1 MEKAILGKKVGMTQI
16 FDEEGNAI
24 PVTIIQS
31 GKCVVVQKKTEGIDG
46 YNALQI
52 GFEDIKEKRANKPLK
67 GHFKKAQLK
76 PMRYLV
82 EFKLKNIDKYNIG
95 QEINVDTFKPGDKVD
110 ITGKSKGKGFSGPIK
125 RWNFGRGPKSHGS
138 KYHRGVGSLGATG
151 PARVFKGK
159 KMAGRMGGVRVT
171 VQGLEVAKVYPER
184 NMLLVKGAVPGVR
197 NGLLEIKE
205 SKK

>member
-16 FDEEGNAI
+16 FDEEGKAV

-31 GKCVVVQKKTEGIDG
+31 GKNVVVQKKTEAIDG

-82 EFKLKNIDKYNIG
+82 EFKLENIDKYDVG
-95 QEINVDTFKPGDKVD
+95 QEINIDVFKPGDKVD
-110 ITGKSKGKGFSGPIK
+110 ISGKSKGKGFTGPIK
-125 RWNFGRGPKSHGS
+125 RWKFRRGPKSHGS
-138 KYHRGVGSLGATG
+138 KYHRGVGSLGATD
-151 PARVFKGK
+151 PARVFKGR

-171 VQGLEVAKVYPER
+171 VQGLEVVKVYPER
-184 NMLLVKGAVPGVR
+184 DMLLIKGSVPGVR
-197 NGLLEIKE
+197 NGLLEIRE